1 MTKVTVAAL
10 VAMTLKARGVERVF
24 ALCGGHIMPMWMA
37 LDAEGIEIVD
47 VRDERAAV
55 MMAHASAAVSGRL
68 GVAMVTAGPGVTNA
82 MTGIA
87 NAHVSRIPVL
97 VISGLPPRPQ
107 ENRGA
112 LQDMAHVEFL
122 RPLTRY
128 ARTLRHVNSVPREL
142 DAAIAA
148 AQGHGGEAGPSYLDL
163 PVDLQR
169 ETVPQVLRDTEHLKG
184 RDRPRVMPL
193 PEDLDAAADMIA
205 RAARVLVV
213 SGRGANGAGAELS
226 SFLSASGAAYLDT
239 GESKGIVQADHP
251 SHIAAMRGA
260 AMKQADLV
268 ITVGRK
274 LDFQLAY
281 GSPAIFG
288 KAAFLRISDQPAEL
302 SDNRLGDLALA
313 GDIPS
318 TLAALAGRL
327 SQRELTGG
335 RDWLAEMAAGHR
347 SRAEAMQAKMDSAAP
362 GPDGRIHPNRL
373 LAEIRRRLDP
383 DAIVIADGGDILSFA
398 RVALEGQTYLDPGPL
413 GCIGIATPFAVG
425 AAKAAPDRQVVAV
438 TGDGSFGFTA
448 MEIDTAVRHGAPAL
462 IVISNNGSW
471 AIEVR
476 DQQESFGRVVGTR
489 LQYADH
495 AAMARAFGMQAWRV
509 TTHDEIGPALD
520 AALAVVRGGA
530 PALIDAVTSPE
541 IASSDSKS
549 GLAWVP
555 DHQALEAWDTA
566 EREWL
571 GVASPED

>member
-1 MTKVTVAAL
+1 MTQVTVAAL
-10 VAMTLKARGVERVF
+10 VARTLKARGVERVF
-24 ALCGGHIMPMWMA
+24 ALCGGHIMPMWMT

-97 VISGLPPRPQ
+97 VISGVPPRPQ

-112 LQDMAHVEFL
+112 LQDMVHVDL
-122 RPLTRY
+122 VRPLTRY
-128 ARTLRHVNSVPREL
+128 ARTLRHVTAVPREL

-148 AQGHGGEAGPSYLDL
+148 ALGHGGEAGPSYLDL

-169 ETVPQVLRDTEHLKG
+169 ETVPPVLCDSEHLQG
-184 RDRPRVMPL
+184 RVRPRVIPL
-193 PEDLDAAADMIA
+193 PYDLDAAAEKIA
-205 RAARVLVV
+205 RASRVLVM
-213 SGRGANGAGAELS
+213 SGRGANGAGTELS
-226 SFLSASGAAYLDT
+226 AFLSASGSAYLDT
-239 GESKGIVQADHP
+239 GESKGVVPPDHP

-302 SDNRLGDLALA
+302 SDNRLGEVALA
-313 GDIPS
+313 GDIPLV
-318 TLAALAGRL
+318 LAALSERL

-335 RDWLAEMAAGHR
+335 RSWLAEMSQGHR
-347 SRAEAMQAKMDSAAP
+347 TRAEAMQAKMEAAAP
-362 GPDGRIHPNRL
+362 GPDGRINPNRL

-383 DAIVIADGGDILSFA
+383 EAIVIADGGDILSFA

-413 GCIGIATPFAVG
+413 GCIGIATAFAVG
-425 AAKAAPDRQVVAV
+425 AAKAAPGRQVVAV

-448 MEIDTAVRHGAPAL
+448 MEIDTAVRHRAPAL

-509 TTHDEIGPALD
+509 TTHEEIGPALD
-520 AALAVVRGGA
+520 EALAVVRSGA

-571 GVASPED
+571 ASSSEE

>member
-1 MTKVTVAAL
+1 MTDVTVAAL
-10 VAMTLKARGVERVF
+10 VARTLRARGVERVF

-47 VRDERAAV
+47 VRDERSAV
-55 MMAHASAAVSGRL
+55 MMAHASAAVGSGL

-97 VISGLPPRPQ
+97 VISGTPPRPQ

-112 LQDMAHVEFL
+112 LQDIVHVDFV
-122 RPLTRY
+122 RPLTRH
-128 ARTLRHVNSVPREL
+128 ARTLRHVTAVPREL

-148 AQGHGGEAGPSYLDL
+148 ALGHGGEPGPSYIDL

-169 ETVPQVLRDTEHLKG
+169 EAVPPVLRESEHLKG
-184 RDRPRVMPL
+184 RARPRVAPL
-193 PEDLDAAADMIA
+193 PADLDAAAGMIA
-205 RAARVLVV
+205 QSARVLVI
-213 SGRGANGAGAELS
+213 SGRGANGAGAQLAD
-226 SFLSASGAAYLDT
+226 FLTAAGAAYLDT
-239 GESKGIVQADHP
+239 GESKGIVPPDHP

-260 AMKQADLV
+260 AMKEADLV
-268 ITVGRK
+268 VTIGRK

-281 GSPAIFG
+281 GSPAVFG
-288 KAAFLRISDQPAEL
+288 GARFLRISDQPAEL

-313 GDIPS
+313 GDVPAVLS
-318 TLAALAGRL
+318 ALTERL
-327 SQRELTGG
+327 SGRQFAAG
-335 RDWLAEMAAGHR
+335 RDWLAQMAEGHR
-347 SRAEAMQAKMDSAAP
+347 SRAQAMQARMEAAAP
-362 GPDGRIHPNRL
+362 GPDGRINPNRL

-398 RVALEGQTYLDPGPL
+398 RVALEGATYLDPGPL

-425 AAKAAPDRQVVAV
+425 AAKAAPGRQVVAV

-448 MEIDTAVRHGAPAL
+448 MEIDTAVRHRAPAL

-476 DQQESFGRVVGTR
+476 DQTESFGRVVGTR
-489 LQYADH
+489 LQYADY

-509 TTHDEIGPALD
+509 TAHEEIGPALD
-520 AALAVVRGGA
+520 EALAVVRSGA

-566 EREWL
+566 ERDWL
-571 GVASPED
+571 GTAAGE

>member
-1 MTKVTVAAL
+1 MTDVTVAAL
-10 VAMTLKARGVERVF
+10 VARTLKARGVQRVF

-47 VRDERAAV
+47 VRDERSAV
-55 MMAHASAAVSGRL
+55 MMAHAAAAVSGRL

-112 LQDMAHVEFL
+112 LQDMVHVEFL

-128 ARTLRHVNSVPREL
+128 ARTVRHVTAVPREL

-148 AQGHGGEAGPSYLDL
+148 AMGQAGEAGPSYLDL

-169 ETVPQVLRDTEHLKG
+169 ETVPPVLCQGEHLRG
-184 RDRPRVMPL
+184 RDRPKVVPL
-193 PEDLDAAADMIA
+193 AADLDAAADMIA
-205 RAARVLVV
+205 RASRVLVV
-213 SGRGANGAGAELS
+213 SGRGANGAGPQLAA
-226 SFLSASGAAYLDT
+226 FLSASGAAYLDT
-239 GESKGIVQADHP
+239 GESKGLVPSDHP
-251 SHIAAMRGA
+251 SHIAAMRGT

-281 GSPAIFG
+281 GSPAVFG
-288 KAAFLRISDQPAEL
+288 NAAFLRISDQQAEL
-302 SDNRLGDLALA
+302 SDNRLGSLALA
-313 GDIPS
+313 GDVAEI
-318 TLAALAGRL
+318 LAALAERL
-327 SQRELTGG
+327 SQSGLTGA
-335 RDWLAEMAAGHR
+335 RTWLAEMSQGHR
-347 SRAEAMQAKMDSAAP
+347 ARAGAMQAKMDSAAP
-362 GPDGRIHPNRL
+362 GPDGRINPNRL

-383 DAIVIADGGDILSFA
+383 EAIVIADGGDILSFA
-398 RVALEGQTYLDPGPL
+398 RVALEGRTYLDPGPL
-413 GCIGIATPFAVG
+413 GCIGIATPFAIG
-425 AAKAAPDRQVVAV
+425 AAKAAPGRQVVAV

-448 MEIDTAVRHGAPAL
+448 MEIDTAVRHRVPAL

-476 DQQESFGRVVGTR
+476 DQTESFGRVVGTR

-509 TTHDEIGPALD
+509 TTHEEIGPALD
-520 AALAVVRGGA
+520 QALAVVRDGA
-530 PALIDAVTSPE
+530 PALIDAVTSPD

-555 DHQALEAWDTA
+555 DYQALEAWDTA
-566 EREWL
+566 ERDWL
-571 GVASPED
+571 AGSSEE

>member
-1 MTKVTVAAL
+1 MTQVTVAAL
-10 VAMTLKARGVERVF
+10 VARTLKARGVERVF
-24 ALCGGHIMPMWMA
+24 ALCGGHIMPMWMT

-97 VISGLPPRPQ
+97 VISGVPPRPQ

-112 LQDMAHVEFL
+112 LQDMVHVDL
-122 RPLTRY
+122 VRPLTRY
-128 ARTLRHVNSVPREL
+128 ARTLRHVTAVPREL

-148 AQGHGGEAGPSYLDL
+148 ALGHGGEAGPSYLDL

-169 ETVPQVLRDTEHLKG
+169 ETVPPVLCDSEHLQG
-184 RDRPRVMPL
+184 RGRPRVIPL
-193 PEDLDAAADMIA
+193 PYDLDAAAEKIA
-205 RAARVLVV
+205 RASRVLVI
-213 SGRGANGAGAELS
+213 SGRGANGAGTELS
-226 SFLSASGAAYLDT
+226 AFLSASGSAYLDT
-239 GESKGIVQADHP
+239 GESKGIVPPDHP

-302 SDNRLGDLALA
+302 SDNRLGEVALA
-313 GDIPS
+313 GDIPLV
-318 TLAALAGRL
+318 LAALSERL

-335 RDWLAEMAAGHR
+335 RSWLAEMSQGHR
-347 SRAEAMQAKMDSAAP
+347 TRAEAMQAKMEAAAP
-362 GPDGRIHPNRL
+362 GPDGRVNPNRL

-383 DAIVIADGGDILSFA
+383 EAIVIADGGDILSFA

-413 GCIGIATPFAVG
+413 GCIGIATAFAVG
-425 AAKAAPDRQVVAV
+425 AAKAAPGRQVVAV

-448 MEIDTAVRHGAPAL
+448 MEIDTAVRHRAPAL
-462 IVISNNGSW
+462 ILISNNGSW

-509 TTHDEIGPALD
+509 TTHEEIGPALD
-520 AALAVVRGGA
+520 EALAVVRSGA

-571 GVASPED
+571 ASSSEE

>member
-1 MTKVTVAAL
+1 MTDVTVAAM
-10 VAMTLKARGVERVF
+10 VARMLKARGVQRVF

-112 LQDMAHVEFL
+112 LQDMVHVDL
-122 RPLTRY
+122 VRPLTRY
-128 ARTLRHVNSVPREL
+128 ARTLRHVTAVPREL

-148 AQGHGGEAGPSYLDL
+148 ALGHGGEAGPSYLDL

-169 ETVPQVLRDTEHLKG
+169 ETVPPVLRDGEHLQG
-184 RDRPRVMPL
+184 RVRPRVIPL
-193 PEDLDAAADMIA
+193 PSDLDAAAERIA
-205 RAARVLVV
+205 RASRVLVI
-213 SGRGANGAGAELS
+213 SGRGANGAGTELS
-226 SFLSASGAAYLDT
+226 AFLSASGAAYLDT
-239 GESKGIVQADHP
+239 GESKGIVPPDHS

-302 SDNRLGDLALA
+302 SDNRLGEVALA

-318 TLAALAGRL
+318 VLAALSERL

-335 RDWLAEMAAGHR
+335 RGWLAEMSQGHR
-347 SRAEAMQAKMDSAAP
+347 ARAEAMQTKMEAAAP
-362 GPDGRIHPNRL
+362 GPDGRINPNRL
-373 LAEIRRRLDP
+373 LAEIRRRLEP
-383 DAIVIADGGDILSFA
+383 EAIVIADGGDILSFA

-413 GCIGIATPFAVG
+413 GCIGIATAFAVG
-425 AAKAAPDRQVVAV
+425 AAKAAPGRQVVAV

-448 MEIDTAVRHGAPAL
+448 MEIDTAVRHRAPAL

-509 TTHDEIGPALD
+509 TTHEEIGPALD
-520 AALAVVRGGA
+520 EALAVVRGGA
-530 PALIDAVTSPE
+530 PALIDAVTSPG

-555 DHQALEAWDTA
+555 DYQALEAWDTA

-571 GVASPED
+571 ASSSEE

>member
-1 MTKVTVAAL
+1 MTDVTVATL
-10 VAMTLKARGVERVF
+10 VAQVLKARGVARVF

-47 VRDERAAV
+47 VRDERSAV
-55 MMAHASAAVSGRL
+55 MMAHAAAAVSGQL

-87 NAHVSRIPVL
+87 NAHVARIPVL

-112 LQDMAHVEFL
+112 LQDMVHVDL
-122 RPLTRY
+122 VGPLTRY
-128 ARTLRHVNSVPREL
+128 ARTLRHVTAVPREL

-148 AQGHGGEAGPSYLDL
+148 ALGHGGEPGPSYLDL

-169 ETVPQVLRDTEHLKG
+169 EPVPPVLRGTEHLAG
-184 RDRPRVMPL
+184 RTRPRVVPL
-193 PEDLDAAADMIA
+193 PADLDAAARMIA
-205 RAARVLVV
+205 QAARVLVI
-213 SGRGANGAGAELS
+213 SGRGANGAGAQLAE
-226 SFLSASGAAYLDT
+226 FLTAAGAAYLDT
-239 GESKGIVQADHP
+239 GESKGVVPSDHP

-268 ITVGRK
+268 VTVGRK

-281 GSPAIFG
+281 GSPAVFG
-288 KAAFLRISDQPAEL
+288 EAKFLRISDQPAEL
-302 SDNRLGDLALA
+302 SDNRLGDLVLLGDVAAVLSAL
-313 GDIPS
+313 
-318 TLAALAGRL
+318 TERL
-327 SQRELTGG
+327 SGRQFAAG
-335 RDWLAEMAAGHR
+335 RDWLAEMTEGHR
-347 SRAEAMQAKMDSAAP
+347 ARAQAMQAKMDSAAP
-362 GPDGRIHPNRL
+362 GPDGRINPNRL

-398 RVALEGQTYLDPGPL
+398 RVALEGATYLDPGPL

-425 AAKAAPDRQVVAV
+425 AAKVAPGRQVVAV

-448 MEIDTAVRHGAPAL
+448 MEIDTAVRHRAPAL

-476 DQQESFGRVVGTR
+476 DQTESFGRVVGTR

-509 TTHDEIGPALD
+509 ETHEDIGPALD
-520 AALAVVRGGA
+520 QALAVVRSGA

-555 DHQALEAWDTA
+555 DHQALETWDTA

-571 GVASPED
+571 ASAGE

>member
-1 MTKVTVAAL
+1 MTDVTVAAM
-10 VAMTLKARGVERVF
+10 VARMLKARGVQRVF

-47 VRDERAAV
+47 VRDERGAV
-55 MMAHASAAVSGRL
+55 MMAHASAAVTGTL

-112 LQDMAHVEFL
+112 LQDMVHVDLL

-128 ARTLRHVNSVPREL
+128 ARTIRHVTAVPREL

-148 AQGHGGEAGPSYLDL
+148 ALGHAGEAGPSYIDL

-169 ETVPQVLRDTEHLKG
+169 EIVPVVLRTGEHVFGRPRPRAMPVPQ
-184 RDRPRVMPL
+184 
-193 PEDLDAAADMIA
+193 DLDAAADMIA
-205 RAARVLVV
+205 GAARVLVV
-213 SGRGANGAGAELS
+213 SGRGANGAGAELAR
-226 SFLSASGAAYLDT
+226 FLTASGAAYLDT
-239 GESKGIVQADHP
+239 GESKGIVPPGHP
-251 SHIAAMRGA
+251 AHVTAMRGQ

-268 ITVGRK
+268 VTLGRK

-281 GSPAIFG
+281 GSPAVFG

-302 SDNRLGDLALA
+302 SDNRLGSMALA
-313 GDIPS
+313 GDIPAI
-318 TLAALAGRL
+318 LDALSERL
-327 SQRELTGG
+327 SSRTLGPRQ
-335 RDWLAEMAAGHR
+335 WLANMSQGHR
-347 SRAEAMQAKMDSAAP
+347 SRAGAMTAKMQDAAP
-362 GPDGRIHPNRL
+362 GSDGRINPNRL
-373 LAEIRRRLDP
+373 LAEIRQRLDP

-398 RVALEGQTYLDPGPL
+398 RVALEGTTYLDPGPL

-425 AAKAAPDRQVVAV
+425 AAKAAPGRQVVAV

-448 MEIDTAVRHGAPAL
+448 MEIDTAVRHRAAAL
-462 IVISNNGSW
+462 IVVSNNASW

-476 DQQESFGRVVGTR
+476 DQTESFGRVVGTR
-489 LQYADH
+489 LQDADH

-509 TTHDEIGPALD
+509 TTHEEIGPALD
-520 AALAVVRGGA
+520 AALSVVRNGA
-530 PALIDAVTSPE
+530 PALIDAVTTPE

-555 DHQALEAWDTA
+555 DYQALETWDTA
-566 EREWL
+566 ERAWL
-571 GVASPED
+571 TGGQEE

>member
-1 MTKVTVAAL
+1 MTDVTVAAM
-10 VAMTLKARGVERVF
+10 VARMLRARGVRRVF

-37 LDAEGIEIVD
+37 LDAEGIDIVD
-47 VRDERAAV
+47 VRDERGAV
-55 MMAHASAAVSGRL
+55 MMAHASAAVTGSL

-112 LQDMAHVEFL
+112 LQDMVHVDLL

-128 ARTLRHVNSVPREL
+128 ARTVRHVTAAPREL

-148 AQGHGGEAGPSYLDL
+148 ALGHAGEAGPSYIDL

-169 ETVPQVLRDTEHLKG
+169 ETVPAVLQSGEHLAG
-184 RDRPRVMPL
+184 RPRPRTMPM
-193 PEDLDAAADMIA
+193 PGDLDAAAHLIGTA
-205 RAARVLVV
+205 SRVLVV
-213 SGRGANGAGAELS
+213 SGRGANGAGAELAR
-226 SFLSASGAAYLDT
+226 FLTASGAAYLDT
-239 GESKGIVQADHP
+239 GESKGVVPADHP
-251 SHIAAMRGA
+251 AHVAAMRGQ

-268 ITVGRK
+268 ITLGRK

-281 GSPAIFG
+281 GSPAVFG
-288 KAAFLRISDQPAEL
+288 DAAFLRISDQAAEL

-313 GDIPS
+313 GDIAA
-318 TLAALAGRL
+318 TLDALSDRL
-327 SQRELTGG
+327 SSRTLGS
-335 RDWLAEMAAGHR
+335 RHWLAEMAQGHR
-347 SRAEAMQAKMDSAAP
+347 SRADAMSAKMRDATP
-362 GPDGRIHPNRL
+362 GPDGRINPNRL
-373 LAEIRRRLDP
+373 LAEIRQRLDP

-398 RVALEGQTYLDPGPL
+398 RVALDGATYLDPGPL
-413 GCIGIATPFAVG
+413 GCIGIATPFAIG
-425 AAKAAPDRQVVAV
+425 AAKAAPGRQVVAV

-448 MEIDTAVRHGAPAL
+448 MEIDTAVRHRAAAL
-462 IVISNNGSW
+462 IVVSNNASW

-476 DQQESFGRVVGTR
+476 DQTESFGRVVGTR
-489 LQYADH
+489 LQDADH

-509 TTHDEIGPALD
+509 TTHEEIGPALD
-520 AALAVVRGGA
+520 AALAVVRSGA

-541 IASSDSKS
+541 IVSSDSKS

-555 DHQALEAWDTA
+555 DYQALEAWDMA
-566 EREWL
+566 ERNWL
-571 GVASPED
+571 AGGQDA

>member
-1 MTKVTVAAL
+1 MTDVTVAAM
-10 VAMTLKARGVERVF
+10 VARMLKARGVQRVF

-112 LQDMAHVEFL
+112 LQDMVHVDL
-122 RPLTRY
+122 VRPLTRY
-128 ARTLRHVNSVPREL
+128 ARTLRHVTAVPREL

-148 AQGHGGEAGPSYLDL
+148 ALGHGGEAGPSYLDL

-169 ETVPQVLRDTEHLKG
+169 ETVPPVLRNGEHLQG
-184 RDRPRVMPL
+184 RVRPRVIPL
-193 PEDLDAAADMIA
+193 PSDLDAAAERIA
-205 RAARVLVV
+205 RASRVLVI
-213 SGRGANGAGAELS
+213 SGRGANGAGTELS
-226 SFLSASGAAYLDT
+226 AFLSASGAAYLDT
-239 GESKGIVQADHP
+239 GESKGIVPPDHS

-302 SDNRLGDLALA
+302 SDNRLGEVALA

-318 TLAALAGRL
+318 VLAALSERL

-335 RDWLAEMAAGHR
+335 RGWLAEMSQGHR
-347 SRAEAMQAKMDSAAP
+347 ARAEAMQTKMEAAAP
-362 GPDGRIHPNRL
+362 GPDGRINPNRL

-383 DAIVIADGGDILSFA
+383 EAIVIADGGDILSFA

-413 GCIGIATPFAVG
+413 GCIGIATAFAVG
-425 AAKAAPDRQVVAV
+425 AAKAAPGRQVVAV

-448 MEIDTAVRHGAPAL
+448 MEIDTAVRHHAPAL

-509 TTHDEIGPALD
+509 TTHEEIGPALD
-520 AALAVVRGGA
+520 EALAVVRGGA
-530 PALIDAVTSPE
+530 PALIDAVTSPG

-555 DHQALEAWDTA
+555 DYQALEAWDTA

-571 GVASPED
+571 ASSSEE